1 MRFNIKV
8 LIITIIFLVSGQK
21 EIPNTIKNEPSISQ
35 NNQATH
41 LEHAMKSDNNEN
53 QLLKPLI
60 SPNET
65 IKLSFVGDCTIGTD
79 EAYKY
84 NTFTETYNKNNSFY
98 FFKEVQ
104 SVFAND
110 DYTFINL
117 EGVFTES
124 TKKAN
129 KEFRYKGPTFYANIL
144 KEGSIEGVTLANNH
158 TLDYFQKGFDDTVE
172 SLKNAN
178 IDYAYFEKYIIKE
191 IKGSK
196 IGFLGYKA
204 WVTEQKSKELLV
216 KQVDEMEQA
225 GVDFIVANFHWGDMY
240 NYQPNEAQKRL
251 AHFAIDNGV
260 DLVIGHHP
268 HIMQGMETYKGKNI
282 LYSLGNFCYGGH
294 SNPKD
299 KDTIIYQHILEFNPN
314 LKRIEYQNYNI
325 IAAKVSG
332 ENNRNNFQPIIAAD
346 NEETRII
353 EKFNSLKVN

>member
-1 MRFNIKV
+1 MIV
-8 LIITIIFLVSGQK
+8 LVSNPK
-21 EIPNTIKNEPSISQ
+21 EISKTIENKPILIQNKKSIYLENTIKF
-35 NNQATH
+35 
-41 LEHAMKSDNNEN
+41 KDNEN
-53 QLLKPLI
+53 QFFEPLI
-60 SPNET
+60 LPNET
-65 IKLSFVGDCTIGTD
+65 IKLSFTGDCTIGTD
-79 EAYKY
+79 ESYKY
-84 NTFTETYNKNNSFY
+84 NTFTETYNKKGDPSY

-178 IDYAYFEKYIIKE
+178 IDYTYFEKYIIKE

-204 WVTEQKSKELLV
+204 WVTEQKSRELLV